1 MEQNNIIVIQGEEQ
15 KSKGVHYE
23 IDPSREPIGKGGTG
37 VVRVGQMVDERT
49 GVRRDVAIKFLY
61 DDMPANM
68 LVRSQREASIRVL
81 SENLVEMIDFVQIS
95 ETDVQ
100 GRTIVHSH
108 VVSELLHGVM
118 LLDILKGV
126 TTDKD
131 GNEVQAAREYHDL
144 MLSDRNQFAMKI
156 VRNVL
161 SGIQAL
167 HDNGYIHRDID
178 PSNIMITD
186 RGKVKL
192 IDLGIAK
199 KIDSMQQ
206 PDEQHLT
213 STGQFIGKAAYAAPE
228 LVLGDLANQNE
239 TTDIYAIGIML
250 YLLVVGKLPFNGPLQ
265 EILHMQC
272 NEKMPVQDIKDKG
285 IRKIVKAATEK
296 RQSERYQSA
305 AEFRVAVDAVCRQFK
320 AVKPSPVIPHPSPTS
335 TVVSSIPE
343 SGTVVSSIPES
354 GTVVS
359 SVPES
364 GTVVPSIP
372 ESGTVVS
379 SVPESGTVVGAP
391 AEAPAMSGTVVG
403 GGYTPQP
410 AQQSRKSNTLLYIIA
425 AVAVIVI
432 GAGVFFLTGTSS
444 SSGGASDSGMP
455 QPEQTAQAETP
466 SVDIVTAAPEPSGSS
481 ESVVA
486 DAPASETAAPTSA
499 TAPSAEPSASTAPK
513 VASPAT
519 TPAAPATKTT
529 AKPAVKTET
538 PAAKPA
544 AKPAPSGNGM
554 KLSYG
559 TYTGPVKNG
568 YPNGKGKLVYTKSR
582 QINKYDSKGIV
593 AQPGEYVEGLFVNGF
608 LTVGK
613 HYSADGQLLNKIS
626 AGVAEG
632 VYEAK

>member
-1 MEQNNIIVIQGEEQ
+1 MEHNNIIVIQGEEQ
-15 KSKGVHYE
+15 KVKGVHYE
-23 IDPSREPIGKGGTG
+23 VNPSVEPIGKGGTG
-37 VVRVGQMVDERT
+37 VVRIGQMVDERT
-49 GVRRDVAIKFLY
+49 GLRRDVAIKFLY

-81 SENLVEMIDFVQIS
+81 SENLVEMIDFVQIN
-95 ETDVQ
+95 EHDAQ

-199 KIDSMQQ
+199 KLSSSPIGG
-206 PDEQHLT
+206 DEGGHLT

-239 TTDIYAIGIML
+239 TTDIYAIGVML

-285 IRKIVKAATEK
+285 IRKIVKTATEK

-305 AEFRVAVDAVCRQFK
+305 AEFRVAVDAVCRQFRT
-320 AVKPSPVIPHPSPTS
+320 VTPSTVSRQPSPTS

-343 SGTVVSSIPES
+343 A

-359 SVPES
+359 SVPE
-364 GTVVPSIP
+364 P
-372 ESGTVVS
+372 
-379 SVPESGTVVGAP
+379 GTVVGAP
-391 AEAPAMSGTVVG
+391 AETPAMSGNVVG
-403 GGYTPQP
+403 GGYASQP
-410 AQQSRKSNTLLYIIA
+410 TQQPRKSYTLLYIIA
-425 AVAVIVI
+425 AAVAVIII
-432 GAGVFFLTGTSS
+432 GAGVFFMSGSSSS
-444 SSGGASDSGMP
+444 SSGGGEESGMP
-455 QPEQTAQAETP
+455 QPEQTEPAAPVNETP
-466 SVDIVTAAPEPSGSS
+466 VAQEPSPA
-481 ESVVA
+481 VA
-486 DAPASETAAPTSA
+486 DAPTAEEASAPAETQKSPETTNAQPTRDVTPAPKLEKKSA
-499 TAPSAEPSASTAPK
+499 KQESAS
-513 VASPAT
+513 SPRGGR
-519 TPAAPATKTT
+519 
-529 AKPAVKTET
+529 EGL
-538 PAAKPA
+538 
-544 AKPAPSGNGM
+544 S
-554 KLSYG
+554 LSYG

-613 HYSADGQLLNKIS
+613 HYSADGQLLNKIN

>member
-199 KIDSMQQ
+199 KIDTMQQ

-364 GTVVPSIP
+364 GTVVGGS
-372 ESGTVVS
+372 
-379 SVPESGTVVGAP
+379 

-425 AVAVIVI
+425 AVAAVIVI

-444 SSGGASDSGMP
+444 SSGGGSDSGMP

-466 SVDIVTAAPEPSGSS
+466 SADIVTAAPEPSGSS

-486 DAPASETAAPTSA
+486 DVPASETAAPTA
-499 TAPSAEPSASTAPK
+499 ETAPSAEPSASTAPK
-513 VASPAT
+513 AVTPAT

-529 AKPAVKTET
+529 AKPAVKTEA

>member
-199 KIDSMQQ
+199 KIDTMQQ

-364 GTVVPSIP
+364 S
-372 ESGTVVS
+372 
-379 SVPESGTVVGAP
+379 TVVGGS

-425 AVAVIVI
+425 AVAAVIVI
-432 GAGVFFLTGTSS
+432 GAGVFFLTGSSS
-444 SSGGASDSGMP
+444 SSGGGADSGMP

-466 SVDIVTAAPEPSGSS
+466 SADIVTAALEPSGSS

-499 TAPSAEPSASTAPK
+499 TAPSAEPSAATATK
-513 VASPAT
+513 AVAPAT
-519 TPAAPATKTT
+519 VPAAPAAKTA

-544 AKPAPSGNGM
+544 AKPTPSGNGM